1 MELNLEE
8 KNAKNEEAEIL
19 AMMNQQEE
27 YTPEPEPSPEPT
39 PEQKSEPNK
48 KSNSEDLDELNAAF
62 TEMLDPAIIITMFDG
77 FMVMLSS
84 LIFKAM
90 KLEVDKS
97 VMQLTAQ
104 EKAAL
109 KPSVKEFLK
118 SLDLKLSPLT
128 ALILSVGLIYGSKI
142 SVVITESKLTGKR
155 ATALKDKPTQATK
168 STRKG
173 VKRGSYKKKSLN
185 IKLNGE

>member
-1 MELNLEE
+1 MELNLED

-19 AMMNQQEE
+19 AMMNQQED
-27 YTPEPEPSPEPT
+27 YTPEPEATPEPV
-39 PEQKSEPNK
+39 EQKSEPNK
-48 KSNSEDLDELNAAF
+48 KGNSEDLDELNAAF